1 MAYVFAYKLMDTE
14 TGRILRVFTDCI
26 VPLEVV
32 WDSQKRFFMKG
43 SKVEISDLKGNKKI
57 FIR

>member
-1 MAYVFAYKLMDTE
+1 MAYVFAYKLKDTE
-14 TGRILRVFTDCI
+14 TGRTLRAFTDCI

-32 WDSQKRFFMKG
+32 WDSQKCFFMKG